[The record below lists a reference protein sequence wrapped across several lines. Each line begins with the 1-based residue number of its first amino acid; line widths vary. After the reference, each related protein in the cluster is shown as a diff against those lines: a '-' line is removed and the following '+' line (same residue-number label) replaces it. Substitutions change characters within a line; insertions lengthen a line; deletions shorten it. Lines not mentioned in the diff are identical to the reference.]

1 MTDAKGTLLHEQEC
15 PLCHETLSVFQTK
28 DGPVAIEKASARE
41 HVCWD
46 LPRDAN
52 LIVIEASPEG
62 P

>member
-1 MTDAKGTLLHEQEC
+1 MKKGREFASSREC
-15 PLCHETLSVFQTK
+15 PYCKEMLNIYHTK
-28 DGPVAIEKASARE
+28 DGPVAIEQASKKE